1 MPSNHLILCRP
12 LLLLPGIYPTSGSFP
27 KRWLFIP
34 GGQSIGVL
42 ASASVLP
49 MNIQGWFPLGLTGLI
64 SSLSKVFQE
73 SSPAAQFES
82 INSSGFS
89 FLVQLYCHCIFICVN
104 ALNPPPKY
112 LKTSLNIMFLK
123 RFCCGPFLKSSL
135 NFLPYCLHTISC
147 FDFLATMHVGSKL
160 PDQG

>member
-1 MPSNHLILCRP
+1 MPSNHLILCLP
-12 LLLLPGIYPTSGSFP
+12 LLLLPRIYSTSGSFP

-82 INSSGFS
+82 INSLGFS
-89 FLVQLYCHCIFICVN
+89 ILVQLYCHCIFICVN

-112 LKTSLNIMFLK
+112 LKTSLNIMLFKKILLLWTIFK
-123 RFCCGPFLKSSL
+123 VFIEFFTILFTYHFMFWFFGHNACG
-135 NFLPYCLHTISC
+135 I
-147 FDFLATMHVGSKL
+147 
-160 PDQG
+160 